1 MVLLQRRRYSLADLI
16 TRALDMQVEQAL
28 GRVHEA
34 EAKFDE
40 MMVRVTD
47 LQRDLHEFRVRID
60 AEQVRLAGFI
70 AKNAGKG

>member
-1 MVLLQRRRYSLADLI
+1 MADLI

-60 AEQVRLAGFI
+60 EEQVRLAGFI
-70 AKNAGKG
+70 AKNAGNG